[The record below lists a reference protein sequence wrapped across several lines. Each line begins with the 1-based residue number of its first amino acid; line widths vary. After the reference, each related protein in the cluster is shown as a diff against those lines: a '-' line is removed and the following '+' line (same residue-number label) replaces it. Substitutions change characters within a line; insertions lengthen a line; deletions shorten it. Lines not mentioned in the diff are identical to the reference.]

1 MKNLGWM
8 VESDI
13 FNDTTPNFNTLEFEN
28 IVAKLNPDA
37 SRYLVL
43 ACHYDSKYSRE
54 GDFVGATDSAVPCA
68 QLVNLATVMK
78 EQLNSAKTVGTFD
91 SGWSISIEK
100 CQKAFKIKQ
109 IFFISIQICLNYLE
123 IFNYVYLHVCL
134 KGEMKF
140 VLYIP
145 YLCTQLL
152 FTPFLTSNE
161 KFMVYTQNVPPLFLP
176 EKKA

>member
-91 SGWSISIEK
+91 SG
-100 CQKAFKIKQ
+100 
-109 IFFISIQICLNYLE
+109 
-123 IFNYVYLHVCL
+123 
-134 KGEMKF
+134 
-140 VLYIP
+140 
-145 YLCTQLL
+145 
-152 FTPFLTSNE
+152 
-161 KFMVYTQNVPPLFLP
+161 
-176 EKKA
+176 

>member
-1 MKNLGWM
+1 M

-91 SGWSISIEK
+91 SG
-100 CQKAFKIKQ
+100 
-109 IFFISIQICLNYLE
+109 
-123 IFNYVYLHVCL
+123 
-134 KGEMKF
+134 
-140 VLYIP
+140 
-145 YLCTQLL
+145 
-152 FTPFLTSNE
+152 
-161 KFMVYTQNVPPLFLP
+161 
-176 EKKA
+176 